1 MTTASDHS
9 VAIRL
14 AEDKET
20 KEAIDRLRYQVH
32 IEEMGKTVASADHES
47 RQLKDSLDEGAIQF
61 YAETDEGIIAA
72 LRLNFGDTGLGDET
86 LQEEY
91 ELARFSHFSPSSLS
105 FSSRLVVAPEW
116 RGHAVLARLL
126 YTGYEYGRERGV
138 QINFC
143 NCAPALLQLYERLG
157 YRRYKANF
165 TDSDVGYRIPLLLI
179 CEDVEHFQTVRSPFL
194 RLSKKW
200 TNSPESAQWFCTTFP
215 EYTAYVNKRLLDVDE
230 SFWEFFDQRM
240 HAADI
245 PLLQGLTEE
254 ESKAFVSSGT
264 ILTSNEGDT
273 LIREG
278 DVGNEMFLILSGVVD
293 VRKHLQGRT
302 HSITLLGQGDIF
314 GEMGLISRKTRSAD
328 VLALA
333 PTEMLV
339 ITQGFL
345 EKTIKTTQGIA
356 SKVLY
361 NLSLILCERLRLSSE
376 NWVMALN
383 TQAPD
388 KPDCEE

>member
-1 MTTASDHS
+1 MSTSSDRN

-14 AEDKET
+14 AENKET
-20 KEAIDRLRYQVH
+20 HDAIYRLRYEVH
-32 IEEMGKTVASADHES
+32 IEEMGKTSASADHES
-47 RQLKDSLDEGAIQF
+47 KQLRDSLDDGAVQF
-61 YAETDEGIIAA
+61 YAETEEGIIAA
-72 LRLNFGDTGLGDET
+72 LRLNFGDTGLADDT

-91 ELARFSHFSPSSLS
+91 DLSRFNGFSPNSLS

-116 RGHAVLARLL
+116 RGQAVLARLL
-126 YTGYEYGRERGV
+126 YTGYEYARERGV

-179 CEDVEHFQTVRSPFL
+179 TEDVEHFQTVRSPFL
-194 RLSKKW
+194 RLSRKW
-200 TNSPESAQWFCTTFP
+200 MNSPESAEWFRSTFP

-230 SFWEFFDQRM
+230 SFWEFFDQRI

-254 ESKAFVSSGT
+254 ESKAFISSGT

-293 VRKHLQGRT
+293 VHKHLGGRK
-302 HSITLLGQGDIF
+302 HSITLLGRGDIF

-345 EKTIKTTQGIA
+345 EKTIKTSQGIA

-376 NWVMALN
+376 NWAMALN
-383 TQAPD
+383 TQRPDAPD
-388 KPDCEE
+388 HEE